1 MESAFQCENGE
12 TFGDFEVGMITPPNG
27 ERQRA
32 ETTSRFHEVRSN
44 PGSRGNG
51 ANMIDTSMR
60 IRNDFMRNEASLKE
74 RIMKDQLKMK
84 EQQDEI

>member
-1 MESAFQCENGE
+1 
-12 TFGDFEVGMITPPNG
+12 
-27 ERQRA
+27 
-32 ETTSRFHEVRSN
+32 
-44 PGSRGNG
+44 
-51 ANMIDTSMR
+51 MIDTSMR